1 MCGRYAL
8 MSSPELVA
16 ELFAIAHVTRF
27 KPRYNIAPTQDA
39 PVIRTAAEGR
49 ELVPM
54 RWGLVPHWAK
64 DPALGARM
72 INARS
77 ETAGRKPA
85 FREAMQ
91 RRRCLVPADGF
102 YEWTQAGRGK
112 QPYFIRR
119 RDGAP
124 CALAGLWEHGH
135 AGTAGGE
142 ESAVV
147 HSFTILTTAPNE
159 LVAPIHDRMPVI
171 VAPEDF
177 DRWLDADVRD
187 PATLASILVPCGAEL
202 LTAHPVS
209 RRVNT
214 PANDDPACV
223 EPAEETVPTTGKQ
236 RSRTT
241 DAGLFDR

>member
-16 ELFAIAHVTRF
+16 ELFAIAQVTLFER
-27 KPRYNIAPTQDA
+27 RYNIAPTQNA
-39 PVIRTAAEGR
+39 PVVRTAAEGR
-49 ELVPM
+49 ELLPM

-77 ETAGRKPA
+77 ETADRKPA

-102 YEWTQAGRGK
+102 YEWKRAGRGK

-124 CALAGLWEHGH
+124 CALAGLWERWP
-135 AGTAGGE
+135 AGTTGGE
-142 ESAVV
+142 ESPVV

-187 PATLASILVPCGAEL
+187 PATLTSILAPCGAEL

-223 EPAEETVPTTGKQ
+223 EPAEETVPTTGKP
-236 RSRTT
+236 RSRRK